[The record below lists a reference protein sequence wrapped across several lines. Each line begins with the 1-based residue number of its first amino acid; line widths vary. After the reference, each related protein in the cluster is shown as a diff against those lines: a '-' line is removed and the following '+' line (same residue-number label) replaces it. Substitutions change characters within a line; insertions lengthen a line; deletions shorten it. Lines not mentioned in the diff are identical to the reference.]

1 MVRGKL
7 GVGVIGTGAFGSQH
21 AQVYSQSDLCALQAV
36 ADINPQRL
44 SEISSALHVQGYG
57 DYRDLLGRDDIQA
70 VSVCTTDDLHVD
82 VAVAAAHAG
91 KHVLVEKPLAM
102 TPEDCERIIKACQA
116 SGVILMVGH
125 ILRFDPR
132 YLAAYAEIREE
143 RIGKLVHLFARRNNL
158 VRNARRLAKH
168 TSVLFFLGIHDLDMI
183 NWCVGARPEHVY
195 AEATSTKLGN
205 TPDTVLA
212 LLRFPGGV
220 LASLEVSWIL
230 TDSYPGRL
238 DARFEAMGT
247 DGSVQVNGG
256 SETVM
261 IVHAPS
267 VPPQVE
273 CPELFYAPEVHGQRV
288 GILRD
293 EVHHFLRCIVEGRTP
308 IVGGQEGKAAVEVAC
323 AIQRSLD
330 TGKVVELS

>member
-1 MVRGKL
+1 
-7 GVGVIGTGAFGSQH
+7 
-21 AQVYSQSDLCALQAV
+21 VYSQSDLCTLKAV
-36 ADINPQRL
+36 ADISPQRL
-44 SEISSALHVQGYG
+44 GEVCSALRVQGYS
-57 DYRDLLGRDDIQA
+57 DYRDLVGRDDIHA

-82 VAVAAAHAG
+82 VAVAAARAG

-102 TPEDCERIIKACQA
+102 TPEDCERIIQACRE
-116 SGVILMVGH
+116 SGVILAVGH

-143 RIGKLVHLFARRNNL
+143 RIGKLVHLCARRNNL
-158 VRNARRLAKH
+158 VRNALRLARH

-183 NWCVGARPEHVY
+183 NWCVGSRPERVY
-195 AEATSTKLGN
+195 AEATSTKLGD

-212 LLRFPGGV
+212 LMRFAGGV
-220 LASLEVSWIL
+220 LASLELSWIL
-230 TDSYPGRL
+230 ADSHPGRL

-247 DGSVQVNGG
+247 DGLVQVNGG
-256 SETVM
+256 SDNVM

-267 VPPQVE
+267 MPQQVE
-273 CPELFYAPEVHGQRV
+273 FPELFYAPEVHGQRV

>member
-1 MVRGKL
+1 VRGKL

-21 AQVYSQSDLCALQAV
+21 AEVYNQSDLCTLKAV

-44 SEISSALHVQGYG
+44 DEVCSALHVQGYG
-57 DYRDLLGRDDIQA
+57 DYRDLLGRDDVHA

-82 VAVAAAHAG
+82 AAVSAAHAG

-102 TPEDCERIIKACQA
+102 TPEDCERIIRACQE

-132 YLAAYAEIREE
+132 YLAAYVEIREE

-158 VRNARRLAKH
+158 VRNALRLARH

-183 NWCVGARPEHVY
+183 NWCVGAQPEHVY
-195 AEATSTKLGN
+195 AEATSTKLGD

-212 LLRFPGGV
+212 LMRFAGGV
-220 LASLEVSWIL
+220 LASLELSWIL
-230 TDSYPGRL
+230 TDSNPGRL

-256 SETVM
+256 SENVT

-267 VPPQVE
+267 MPQQVE
-273 CPELFYAPEVHGQRV
+273 CPELFYAPDVHGQRV

-308 IVGGQEGKAAVEVAC
+308 IVGGADGKAAVEVAC
-323 AIQRSLD
+323 AIQRSLE
-330 TGKVVELS
+330 TGRVVELPR

>member
-1 MVRGKL
+1 MRDKL
-7 GVGVIGTGAFGSQH
+7 GVGVIGTGAFGSRH
-21 AQVYSQSDLCALQAV
+21 AEVYSQSDLCTLKAV

-44 SEISSALHVQGYG
+44 NEVCSALHVQGYS
-57 DYRDLLGRDDIQA
+57 DYRDLLSRDDVHA

-82 VAVAAAHAG
+82 AAVAAAHAG
-91 KHVLVEKPLAM
+91 KHVLVEKPLALN
-102 TPEDCERIIKACQA
+102 PEDCERIIQACQA

-132 YLAAYAEIREE
+132 YLAAHAEIREE
-143 RIGKLVHLFARRNNL
+143 RIGKLVHLYARRNNL
-158 VRNARRLAKH
+158 ARNALRLARH

-183 NWCVGARPEHVY
+183 NWCVGARPERVY
-195 AEATSTKLGN
+195 AEATFTKLGV

-212 LLRFPGGV
+212 LMRFAGGV

-256 SETVM
+256 SENVT

-267 VPPQVE
+267 MPQPVE

-293 EVHHFLRCIVEGRTP
+293 EVHHFLRCVVEDRTP
-308 IVGGQEGKAAVEVAC
+308 IVGGQDGKAAVEVAC
-323 AIQRSLD
+323 AIQRSLEI
-330 TGKVVELS
+330 GQVVELR